1 MKAYVIKAVKTVDYS
16 RNYMLAR
23 VVLHIAK
30 AKIKIQLTVIGLSHT
45 QRLIGEVKYFTVFY
59 LHVRY
64 IRAAYIS
71 AVALLTAALGEKC
84 GSV

>member
-1 MKAYVIKAVKTVDYS
+1 MKAYVIKTVKAVHNS

-45 QRLIGEVKYFTVFY
+45 QRLIGKVKYFTIFY

-64 IRAAYIS
+64 IRVTYIS
-71 AVALLTAALGEKC
+71 AV
-84 GSV
+84 

>member
-1 MKAYVIKAVKTVDYS
+1 MKADIIKAVKTVDYS

-45 QRLIGEVKYFTVFY
+45 QRLIGEVKYFAVFY

-64 IRAAYIS
+64 IRVAYIS
-71 AVALLTAALGEKC
+71 AV
-84 GSV
+84 